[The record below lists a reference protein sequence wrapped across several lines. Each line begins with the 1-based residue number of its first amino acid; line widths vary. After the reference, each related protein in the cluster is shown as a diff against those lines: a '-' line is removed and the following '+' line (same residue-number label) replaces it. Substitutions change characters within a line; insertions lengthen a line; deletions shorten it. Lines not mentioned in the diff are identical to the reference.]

1 MQPVPNNPQVAVFD
15 ARMLRQTQRVGM
27 PRRWTNWGILHLGD
41 FEDDVLVHCP
51 CQPKGWLVVH
61 GPVVFLGIFYIK
73 GGSTLGLGIVNPL
86 NLKHQPACHWL
97 IMVNQQVGTHLILFC
112 PNMEEANQIN
122 QSWVGCSRI
131 SNPLRS
137 SGFAAV
143 IFIRKGWP
151 TFCLFRFARN
161 ESLGEKQKSQS
172 LWKMNLLL

>member
-1 MQPVPNNPQVAVFD
+1 
-15 ARMLRQTQRVGM
+15 MLRQTQRVGM
-27 PRRWTNWGILHLGD
+27 PRGWTNWGILHLGD
-41 FEDDVLVHCP
+41 FEDDVLVHSP

-61 GPVVFLGIFYIK
+61 GPVVFLGIFYMK

-97 IMVNQQVGTHLILFC
+97 IILIMVNQQFGTHSILFC
-112 PNMEEANQIN
+112 PNVEQANQIN

-137 SGFAAV
+137 SKFAAI

-151 TFCLFRFARN
+151 TFCLFRFLPAMKAWERN
-161 ESLGEKQKSQS
+161 KKSQS